1 MKNKVNVISLVAFSL
16 IGINFCEIKANV
28 QIKDPSVS
36 ESKIFLKQV
45 GKNLKNSNS
54 ISKKINIVSD
64 KKVNSNKKNFEKDQV
79 QSQIFRKIKKEKL
92 KKIIWIS
99 GGILAVGTISFIIYL
114 LLKRHFSPVLAGTGL
129 LPSASKAIIEA
140 DIAEKANE
148 GIELKT
154 NNTIADL
161 KINKADVNKDSNPI
175 QNNTLIIS
183 EQYKAEVSGQI
194 DDFENETAIL
204 NDNPITDDIVF
215 SAQQYEDIGEYDN
228 AFHDDKT
235 NKFEKKVLEEIQKK
249 VNSFPD
255 IIDPQKKRSVILDEM
270 LMESVKEDNSMLN
283 KKNPAPQETKKKQ
296 PQHEE
301 ILKMQTDLNLRP
313 QSNETET
320 NNKTRSSNSFFSKI
334 FGRRKNSNEQNSRST
349 SSKQAQEELDNYM
362 RERRKKIDELN
373 YLKKRGIRN
382 QKTYQLEAQLKG
394 VAYAI

>member
-1 MKNKVNVISLVAFSL
+1 MIVPNI
-16 IGINFCEIKANV
+16 IGA
-28 QIKDPSVS
+28 
-36 ESKIFLKQV
+36 
-45 GKNLKNSNS
+45 
-54 ISKKINIVSD
+54 
-64 KKVNSNKKNFEKDQV
+64 
-79 QSQIFRKIKKEKL
+79 
-92 KKIIWIS
+92 
-99 GGILAVGTISFIIYL
+99 
-114 LLKRHFSPVLAGTGL
+114 
-129 LPSASKAIIEA
+129 
-140 DIAEKANE
+140 
-148 GIELKT
+148 KT
-154 NNTIADL
+154 
-161 KINKADVNKDSNPI
+161 
-175 QNNTLIIS
+175 
-183 EQYKAEVSGQI
+183 
-194 DDFENETAIL
+194 
-204 NDNPITDDIVF
+204 PITDDIVF

-373 YLKKRGIRN
+373 YLKKRGINKLSIYISHFHDNHCGLLTSLVKNVTIFDDNYFTIERIYLPPSDYVSKAKNYSSNGYSFYNDIVEKANANDVPITTLAKNKSYTFGDAKFEVIYMTSATDTYN
-382 QKTYQLEAQLKG
+382 QFLSYRTASQSTYNYWSASKYINNNSLVTMVTVDKT
-394 VAYAI
+394 